1 MKLKLKSNKKL
12 RTFNYRS
19 GLEERIAK
27 QLEDLKVKFNYETL
41 TILYTKPEE
50 SGRYTPDFILPNGI
64 IIEGKGQFVTSDRK
78 KHKIIKN
85 QFGNKYDI
93 RFVFS
98 NSKSKIGTK
107 SKTTYADWCTRYGF
121 KYADKEIPRSWIN
134 EKHNAKTTH

>member
-1 MKLKLKSNKKL
+1 MKKYKRIAPTSK
-12 RTFNYRS
+12 FRS

-27 QLEDLKVKFNYETL
+27 QLKDLGVKYKYETL

-78 KHKIIKN
+78 KHKLIK
-85 QFGNKYDI
+85 QEFGNKYDI

-98 NSKSKIGTK
+98 NPQARIGKKT
-107 SKTTYADWCTRYGF
+107 KTTYADWRSRYGF
-121 KYADKEIPRSWIN
+121 QYADKKIPQSWID
-134 EKHNAKTTH
+134 E

>member
-1 MKLKLKSNKKL
+1 MKKYKRIAPTSK
-12 RTFNYRS
+12 FRS

-27 QLEDLKVKFNYETL
+27 QLKDLGVKYKYETL

-78 KHKIIKN
+78 KHKLIK
-85 QFGNKYDI
+85 QEFGDKYDI
-93 RFVFS
+93 RFIFS

-107 SKTTYADWCTRYGF
+107 SKTSYANWCERYNF
-121 KYADKEIPRSWIN
+121 KYADKEIPQKWIN
-134 EKHNAKTTH
+134 E